1 MARGGI
7 RNGPRKFERQ
17 QTPDQLWPE
26 TLKLYWADDVDRLR
40 SSRDVSSISGLKE
53 FRTVPA
59 LHNTA
64 ARDDTVQ
71 TVSEHPQ

>member
-40 SSRDVSSISGLKE
+40 SARDVCEQHLGVEGVPDSAGTAQHSSLG
-53 FRTVPA
+53 
-59 LHNTA
+59 
-64 ARDDTVQ
+64 
-71 TVSEHPQ
+71 